1 MFVAE
6 FVVIMAFS
14 FVNPF
19 LPLFIQK
26 LGDFNS
32 KQAAFWAGI
41 ALGGGGLAMFLS
53 SPHLGYY
60 R

>member
-1 MFVAE
+1 
-6 FVVIMAFS
+6 MAFG

-19 LPLFIQK
+19 LPLFIQE
-26 LGDFNS
+26 LGDFNN

-53 SPHLGYY
+53 SPVWGIIAD